1 MFPPSDNPAEV
12 LIVLFCIS
20 KVFPGTGLLL
30 MEISPALLVP
40 DDSVVTVLP
49 VMVMVEAVKPML
61 PSPTVA
67 LSVEP
72 GELLKFFTEAEI
84 VALLSAKVVA
94 STVML
99 PPSPVLAA
107 LVRIELSVTV
117 TEFAGEDMP

>member
-1 MFPPSDNPAEV
+1 MFPPSDSPAEV

-20 KVFPGTGLLL
+20 KLSPATFGL
-30 MEISPALLVP
+30 MRISPALRKP

-84 VALLSAKVVA
+84 VALLSAKFVA